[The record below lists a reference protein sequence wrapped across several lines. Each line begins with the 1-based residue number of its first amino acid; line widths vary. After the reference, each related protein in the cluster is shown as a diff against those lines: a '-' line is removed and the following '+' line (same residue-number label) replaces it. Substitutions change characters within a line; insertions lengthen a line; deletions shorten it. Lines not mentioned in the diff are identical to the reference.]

1 MDSFMIALLLTF
13 AIALGGRDQLVIGQ
27 FADQLERTFGL
38 LIVGVMCAVASA
50 ALMGVAGWSLAALLP
65 PRAADM
71 LVALALGIAA
81 IELGWKVRPSPM
93 KEPTRSY
100 IAIGAVIFAR
110 QLGDAARFA
119 IFAVAAGA
127 VYPAATILGGALGG
141 SAAVALGW
149 YAGRAKME
157 TWPLYR
163 IRVALGLALIVAAL
177 FIGLDARYRVY

>member
-1 MDSFMIALLLTF
+1 MDTFMIALLLTF
-13 AIALGGRDQLVIGQ
+13 AIGLGGRDQLIIGQ

-38 LIVGVMCAVASA
+38 LAIGAMCAIASA
-50 ALMGVAGWSLAALLP
+50 ALMGVAGWSLASLLP

-71 LVALALGIAA
+71 LVALALAIAA
-81 IELGWKVRPSPM
+81 IELGWKVKPTPM

-100 IAIGAVIFAR
+100 IAIATVIFVR

-119 IFAVAAGA
+119 VFAIAAGA
-127 VYPAATILGGALGG
+127 VYPAATMLGGAIGG

-149 YAGRAKME
+149 YCGRARLE
-157 TWPLYR
+157 RWPLYR
-163 IRVALGLALIVAAL
+163 IRVGLGLVLIVGAL